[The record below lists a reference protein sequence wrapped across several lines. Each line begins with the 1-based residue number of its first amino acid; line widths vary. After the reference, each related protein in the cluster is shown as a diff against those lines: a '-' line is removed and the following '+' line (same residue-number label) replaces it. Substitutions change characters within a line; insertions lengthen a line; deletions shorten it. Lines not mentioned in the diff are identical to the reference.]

1 MAKLRKDKIALFL
14 ACASILGG
22 KAQAVQNINTGQTVA
37 AVGGATLKNNKNNLS
52 AMDKSKSATDLSG
65 RKIENKS
72 FINKAVDWIK
82 AKPGK
87 AAAIGAGV
95 ITAATAAVA
104 LPILLCKSKNSKPP
118 QVIKDKGNNPK
129 KDLKKNEIENQKEFQ
144 GENKGNLGE
153 KPKEKPEEKPGENP
167 GENPRENPGENLVKN
182 PGGNLEEKK
191 EEVKVEKKKEEK
203 KEKKKEEKK
212 EENKIISNVNTG
224 NANYQ
229 KFEWNKVKF
238 SSNDGYAAKTATI
251 IDDDKYLKF
260 LNETYDIKE
269 NFTAG
274 KVNNIYD
281 GYFNKANLIVVDCNC
296 TEFCEGEVGTVNGK
310 DGTIAYCNGHGQIFI
325 LQNTNGGF
333 LSYGKKDEEGKWTL
347 EKQGE
352 DGYYVNWHT
361 S

>member
-22 KAQAVQNINTGQTVA
+22 KAQAVQNIKTGQTVA

-129 KDLKKNEIENQKEFQ
+129 KDLGKQLF
-144 GENKGNLGE
+144 G
-153 KPKEKPEEKPGENP
+153 
-167 GENPRENPGENLVKN
+167 
-182 PGGNLEEKK
+182 
-191 EEVKVEKKKEEK
+191 
-203 KEKKKEEKK
+203 
-212 EENKIISNVNTG
+212 
-224 NANYQ
+224 
-229 KFEWNKVKF
+229 W
-238 SSNDGYAAKTATI
+238 
-251 IDDDKYLKF
+251 F
-260 LNETYDIKE
+260 L
-269 NFTAG
+269 
-274 KVNNIYD
+274 
-281 GYFNKANLIVVDCNC
+281 
-296 TEFCEGEVGTVNGK
+296 
-310 DGTIAYCNGHGQIFI
+310 
-325 LQNTNGGF
+325 
-333 LSYGKKDEEGKWTL
+333 
-347 EKQGE
+347 
-352 DGYYVNWHT
+352 
-361 S
+361 